1 MQEKLNIFKCNFIR
15 LSTKDPLLKVK
26 HSTMKHV
33 PFSFPH
39 HFEDTEGTTN
49 QNLHLQVP
57 SDPAGPTR
65 RVRAVAGAVQNMWDT
80 LTHPAKSPCTKAPA
94 PSGADSQVETSGYFC
109 GSPELWITRTSAPVN
124 KFRKEHCC
132 LHVSQLSAQIQG
144 MCPGIVHC
152 LSTEAAH
159 EACN

>member
-94 PSGADSQVETSGYFC
+94 PSGADKWKHLGTSVGLQSF
-109 GSPELWITRTSAPVN
+109 GSPELLPQWISSERNTAAFMCPSSAL
-124 KFRKEHCC
+124 KFRG
-132 LHVSQLSAQIQG
+132 LFT
-144 MCPGIVHC
+144 GIVHC